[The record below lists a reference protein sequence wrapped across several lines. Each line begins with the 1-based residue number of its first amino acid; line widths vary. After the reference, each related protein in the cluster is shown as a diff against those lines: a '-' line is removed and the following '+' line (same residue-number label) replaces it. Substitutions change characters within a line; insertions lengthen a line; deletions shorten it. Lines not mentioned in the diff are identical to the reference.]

1 MWRISPGGAEAWLAA
16 HGRAAE
22 LRATSPAVK
31 EVLVWKV
38 KAPFGQQT
46 QSKHS
51 VLHPIDGSSHP
62 TGQAPE
68 MPDTAALKP
77 TSTRMAASANADR
90 FTRGSYITAPQKSKD
105 RRRCGLEYPSDFRP
119 PVDRGDR
126 GSPELNVQSVT
137 HSMPQERPLARA

>member
-119 PVDRGDR
+119 PVDRGDH
-126 GSPELNVQSVT
+126 GSPELNVQ
-137 HSMPQERPLARA
+137 